1 MFFLFFIFWG
11 GRVIQIK
18 SNQADGSQIFRTD
31 MYICSK
37 SKNHSV
43 KLLFITPDGM
53 YHGLVVNSGT
63 TMRYSHNVFCE
74 FILPRPLILKANVL
88 LFTPL
93 HYLGV
98 LF

>member
-1 MFFLFFIFWG
+1 MCFFWGG

-18 SNQADGSQIFRTD
+18 SNQAHGSQIFRTD

-53 YHGLVVNSGT
+53 YHGLVVNSELT
-63 TMRYSHNVFCE
+63 QA
-74 FILPRPLILKANVL
+74 PL
-88 LFTPL
+88 
-93 HYLGV
+93 
-98 LF
+98 